1 MKQNGYSKRLLNKR
15 EIMSRNLE
23 YLIECARGHVM
34 TEQERE
40 TQIRSFAYGNTH
52 LENETITRADIDR
65 AAETLQRD
73 CAKPP
78 ARS

>member
-1 MKQNGYSKRLLNKR
+1 
-15 EIMSRNLE
+15 MSRDLE
-23 YLIECARGHVM
+23 YLIERARRHVM

-52 LENETITRADIDR
+52 LENETITKADIDR
-65 AAETLQRD
+65 AAETLQQRD
-73 CAKPP
+73 CATPP